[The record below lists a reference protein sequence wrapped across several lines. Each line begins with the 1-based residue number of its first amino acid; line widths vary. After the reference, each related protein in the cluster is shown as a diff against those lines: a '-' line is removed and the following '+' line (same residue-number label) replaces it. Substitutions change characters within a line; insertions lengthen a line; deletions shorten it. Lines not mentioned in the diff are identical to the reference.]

1 MLIET
6 SFAISS
12 APERAYT
19 FLLDV
24 ERVAPCVPGGEL
36 GTQNED
42 GSYPATVTVK
52 LGPMRMVYT
61 GTLRIAEHDDAAR
74 RAVLSA
80 KAREAGGHGAVD
92 ATMTMNVLPDGA
104 GSHVEVVTDL
114 SLTGRAARMGRGI
127 VEDVARRLVADMASC
142 LERKLDDE
150 HAGTS
155 GEHEHEP
162 ARAAASPRPVSG
174 FTLLVRAFVGRLRR
188 ITAKGET

>member
-1 MLIET
+1 MQIET

-12 APERAYT
+12 PPERAYA

-36 GTQNED
+36 GPRNED
-42 GSYPATVTVK
+42 GSFPATVTVK

-61 GTLRIAEHDDAAR
+61 GKLRIAEQDDAAH

-80 KAREAGGHGAVD
+80 KAREAGGQGAVD
-92 ATMTMNVLPDGA
+92 ATMTMHVVPDGA
-104 GSHVEVVTDL
+104 GSRVDVATDL

-127 VEDVARRLVADMASC
+127 VEDVARRLVTDMASC

-150 HAGTS
+150 HAGAS
-155 GEHEHEP
+155 GEHEP
-162 ARAAASPRPVSG
+162 ARAASPPRPVSG

-188 ITAKGET
+188 IAAKGET